1 MDTKKQTNMS
11 MNEVVLVSPN
21 VTRAGKWL
29 EGKIID
35 IEEVNRPAS
44 AKKRANIM
52 AASEYVEGEELKL
65 DLTGF
70 DTSAGSVN
78 QFPIKIS
85 GKGRYG
91 LNVKMKSDLG
101 ELSQTS
107 MNVSI
112 NNMLIHTVT
121 IHGTNGEWITQE
133 LDFEAFLSVDN
144 YLDFA
149 FAQTGI
155 DVESITVT
163 KKYSIT
169 ESEVV

>member
-1 MDTKKQTNMS
+1 
-11 MNEVVLVSPN
+11 
-21 VTRAGKWL
+21 
-29 EGKIID
+29 
-35 IEEVNRPAS
+35 
-44 AKKRANIM
+44 
-52 AASEYVEGEELKL
+52 
-65 DLTGF
+65 
-70 DTSAGSVN
+70 
-78 QFPIKIS
+78 
-85 GKGRYG
+85 
-91 LNVKMKSDLG
+91 MKSDLG